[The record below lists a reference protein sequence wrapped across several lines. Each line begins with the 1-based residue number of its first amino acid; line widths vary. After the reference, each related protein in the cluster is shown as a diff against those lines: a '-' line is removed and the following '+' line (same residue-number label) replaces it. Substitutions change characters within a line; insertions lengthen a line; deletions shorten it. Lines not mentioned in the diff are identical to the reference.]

1 MTGGVQTTTDASLPI
16 PLYIA
21 VEKFSPSEGQGW
33 DDYIAW
39 SGLAQL
45 DEVVTLDGMI
55 CPFVLE
61 EIKDSYWDHIVKED
75 GMLNFFTNF
84 DFFMKELGTAQ
95 NANVLGVLRNPTL
108 EAVQQGLGDRFRFV
122 GYDLLDQDHS
132 ISALTNCGGFPEVF
146 DNAELST
153 KGLLTDY
160 DRAKEI
166 QRDLRRLHPEERH
179 ADCNIWAIF
188 RMISA

>member
-1 MTGGVQTTTDASLPI
+1 MTGDVKTTTDASSMI

-21 VEKFSPSEGQGW
+21 VEKFSPSHGQGW

-39 SGLAQL
+39 SGLTQL
-45 DEVVTLDGMI
+45 DEVVSLDGMI
-55 CPFVLE
+55 CPVILE
-61 EIKDSYWDHIVKED
+61 EIKDSYWDHIVHED
-75 GMLNFFTNF
+75 GMLNFFTDF
-84 DFFMKELGTAQ
+84 DFFMKELGTVQ
-95 NANVLGVLRNPTL
+95 NTNVFGVLRNPTL
-108 EAVQQGLGDRFRFV
+108 EAVQQGLGDRFRLV

-132 ISALTNCGGFPEVF
+132 ISALTNCGGFPDVF

-160 DRAKEI
+160 GRAKEI
-166 QRDLRRLHPEERH
+166 RRDLRRLHPEEHH

-188 RMISA
+188 RMNSA

>member
-1 MTGGVQTTTDASLPI
+1 MTGGVQTTTDASLTI

-33 DDYIAW
+33 DNYITW
-39 SGLAQL
+39 SGLTQL
-45 DEVVTLDGMI
+45 DELVTLDGMI
-55 CPFVLE
+55 CPVILE
-61 EIKDSYWDHIVKED
+61 EIKDSYWDHIVNED
-75 GMLNFFTNF
+75 NMLSFFTDF

-95 NANVLGVLRNPTL
+95 NANVLGVLCNPTL

-132 ISALTNCGGFPEVF
+132 ISALTNCGGFPDVF

-160 DRAKEI
+160 GRAKEI
-166 QRDLRRLHPEERH
+166 QCDLRRLHPEERH